1 MNILERFHHIEAFLF
16 DVDGVLTNGEII
28 IMEDGGMVRTMNV
41 RDGFAMQRAIQEG
54 FRVGIITGGSS
65 QGVVDRLRKLGIEDI
80 YSGVQIKIDA
90 YEDFVGK
97 YGLDEENILY
107 MGDDLPDYEVMRR
120 VGLPACPRDAA
131 PVIANLSHYV
141 SPLDGGAGCVRDVVE
156 KTLRIQEKWRDA

>member
-1 MNILERFHHIEAFLF
+1 MNILERFHQVEAFLF

-65 QGVVDRLRKLGIEDI
+65 QGVVDRLQKLGVEDI
-80 YSGVQIKIDA
+80 YSGVQIKIEA
-90 YEDFVGK
+90 YEDFVEK

-131 PVIANLSHYV
+131 PPIIALSHYV